1 MLAYLSTSDYVQ
13 HKNRPEEPGALT
25 FYEAVDEV
33 IGRLDA
39 LGITV
44 ALTADHGMNDKVGSM
59 HVVTAPR
66 SPPYPRLVRVGSM
79 NSMLGVK
86 LK

>member
-25 FYEAVDEV
+25 FYAAVDEV